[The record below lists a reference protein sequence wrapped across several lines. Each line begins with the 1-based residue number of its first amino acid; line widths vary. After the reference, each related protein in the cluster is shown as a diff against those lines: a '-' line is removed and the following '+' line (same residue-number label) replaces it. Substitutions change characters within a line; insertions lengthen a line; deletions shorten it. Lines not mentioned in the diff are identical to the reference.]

1 MKHRLVLLITSVLFI
16 SVFCSC
22 VTAQE
27 QKTEVSLEIGFAKVK
42 ITPPMGMPLFG
53 QLFAYF
59 AKGIESDLYARAI
72 CISDGDTSVMLVSCD
87 VCVIPTD
94 MVENACRRAE
104 QVTGVP
110 ASNIIICATHTHS
123 GPVTEL
129 DNALS
134 KVPGNELIS
143 SYCETLESGIV
154 QALEQAYDNAT
165 KGKLT
170 LAYGELPGYGFN
182 RRFVMS
188 DGTIQTHP
196 LTLDPHIVKP
206 EGPDSKDLFAF
217 CAYDEAGKPTGAIVN
232 FTCHATVM
240 KRNNEDVSA
249 DYPGKVSKFVSE
261 KLGSEAISLF
271 LQGTAGN
278 ICQVNPLDGSRKE
291 VGLEFSKRMGRDIGG
306 KAIELIEEESTETAG
321 PLRAIAR
328 NIKLPRRK
336 IPSSLADWALNYKDV
351 PAEKPGQTDYGT
363 MLYNEIEFPLLSLED
378 IFDTPYWA
386 NTYANTVRTQLE
398 NTVTTSKINIK
409 VIAQDDWALVALPGE
424 FFIEF
429 GNAIKAQSPFENTIV
444 VCYANGSN
452 WYFPTKKAFSRPGGY
467 ETNIGTAL
475 FAPEAGGIVV
485 EAVTSM
491 LQDAHNF

>member
-1 MKHRLVLLITSVLFI
+1 MKHKFLLLVIAGLSI

-22 VTAQE
+22 ATAQE
-27 QKTEVSLEIGFAKVK
+27 RPTKASLEIGFAKVK
-42 ITPPMGMPLFG
+42 ITPPMNMPLFG

-59 AKGIESDLYARAI
+59 AKGIESDLYAKAM

-94 MVENACRRAE
+94 MVKNACRRAE

-143 SYCETLESGIV
+143 NYCETLESGIV
-154 QALEQAYDNAT
+154 RALEQAYDNAT

-206 EGPDSKDLFAF
+206 EGPDSKDIFAF
-217 CAYDEAGKPTGAIVN
+217 CAYDEAGRPTGAAVN

-240 KRNNEDVSA
+240 KRNNEYVSA
-249 DYPGKVSKFVSE
+249 DYPGKVSEFVAE
-261 KLGSEAISLF
+261 KLDPEAISLF
-271 LQGTAGN
+271 LQGTSGN

-291 VGLEFSKRMGRDIGG
+291 VGLEWSKRMGRAIGG
-306 KAIELIEEESTETAG
+306 KAIQLIEEKSIETAG
-321 PLRAIAR
+321 PLRVVAQAVE
-328 NIKLPRRK
+328 LPRRK
-336 IPSSLADWALNYKDV
+336 TPSSLAAWALNYEDV

-363 MLYNEIEFPLLSLED
+363 VLYNEIEFPLLSLED

-386 NTYANTVRTQLE
+386 NTYANTVRTQLK
-398 NTVTTSKINIK
+398 NTASKSEFNIK
-409 VIAQDDWALVALPGE
+409 VIAQDNWALVALPGE

-429 GNAIKAQSPFENTIV
+429 GNAIKAQSPFKNTIV

-475 FAPEAGGIVV
+475 FAPEAGDIVIQ
-485 EAVTSM
+485 AVTRM
-491 LQDAHNF
+491 LQQAHNL